1 MENIIK
7 NPGLQIIMENIF
19 HNLDLEKLEICRFIN
34 DSCKQMLDDPMF
46 WLREFI
52 QRGISKKNQNS
63 WIKAIQITKNTELEK
78 HVLSYLKRSRKKES
92 VVDLHCFKNEDFLEK
107 IENIKEEYLKKA
119 DNFQKYKC
127 YPKFSLRN
135 WKSYPKFWLRKWKKN
150 DPNAPDEY
158 EGTQIFWFWF
168 FELNMI
174 SFFLEISPLVEIIS
188 KFYM

>member
-19 HNLDLEKLEICRFIN
+19 HNLDLEKLEICCFIN
-34 DSCKQMLDDPMF
+34 EYCKKMLDDPMF

-63 WIKAIQITKNTELEK
+63 WIKAIQITKGKELEK
-78 HVLSYLKRSRKKES
+78 YVLSYLKRSRKKES
-92 VVDLHCFKNEDFLEK
+92 VVDLYCFKNEFLDLLEHTKK
-107 IENIKEEYLKKA
+107 IQEEYLKEA
-119 DNFQKYKC
+119 DNFQQD
-127 YPKFSLRN
+127 N
-135 WKSYPKFWLRKWKKN
+135 WNSN
-150 DPNAPDEY
+150 
-158 EGTQIFWFWF
+158 EGIHFFWFWF

-174 SFFLEISPLVEIIS
+174 AFYSEISPVVEIIS

>member
-63 WIKAIQITKNTELEK
+63 WIKAIQITKGKELGK
-78 HVLSYLKRSRKKES
+78 YVLSYLKRSRKNES
-92 VVDLHCFKNEDFLEK
+92 VVDLHCFKNEDLLEK
-107 IENIKEEYLKKA
+107 TENIQEEYLKKA
-119 DNFQKYKC
+119 DNYFQKYNGN
-127 YPKFSLRN
+127 LN
-135 WKSYPKFWLRKWKKN
+135 
-150 DPNAPDEY
+150 
-158 EGTQIFWFWF
+158 EGIQFFRFWF

-174 SFFLEISPLVEIIS
+174 SFYSEIPPVVEIIS

>member
-34 DSCKQMLDDPMF
+34 DSSKQMLDDPMF

-52 QRGISKKNQNS
+52 QRGISKENQNS
-63 WIKAIQITKNTELEK
+63 WIKAIQITKGTELEK
-78 HVLSYLKRSRKKES
+78 HVLSYLKRSRKKKS

-107 IENIKEEYLKKA
+107 IENIQEEYLKKA
-119 DNFQKYKC
+119 EKY
-127 YPKFSLRN
+127 N
-135 WKSYPKFWLRKWKKN
+135 WH
-150 DPNAPDEY
+150 DEY
-158 EGTQIFWFWF
+158 EGIQFFRFWF
-168 FELNMI
+168 FELNII
-174 SFFLEISPLVEIIS
+174 SFYSEIPPVVEIIS